1 MDIDIMNVKIVTKS
15 LDHSLHDGKCLRSRA
30 GIGDKTLR
38 VDLSGE
44 NEVHAGNQFKLHMN
58 AKALT
63 ESKGRDV
70 ITARERCELFRQH
83 VFLRISEYPDDIDSL
98 CLTDGVVNA
107 IFVVFTAMRRCERII
122 INCKRGQNRAPMV
135 GARLAALIGHGINEP
150 CDEAYEYYL
159 QLCKHLNTNFAA
171 GSMNTWPNICTND
184 WTQMAIC
191 VFGRSEGRKY
201 HSGRGKIHIDHPQ
214 GELSCIYNDYDSD
227 VTEPID
233 ISDINRLCNLPHDE

>member
-1 MDIDIMNVKIVTKS
+1 MKVKIVTKS
-15 LDHSLHDGKCLRSRA
+15 LVHSLHDGKCLRSRA
-30 GIGDKTLR
+30 DIGDKTLC

-44 NEVHAGNQFKLHMN
+44 NVVHARNQFKLCMN

-63 ESKGRDV
+63 ELKGKDV

-83 VFLRISEYPDDIDSL
+83 VFLRIIEYPDDIDSL
-98 CLTDGVVNA
+98 CLTDGIVHA

-122 INCKRGQNRAPMV
+122 INCKKGQNRAPMV
-135 GARLAALIGHGINEP
+135 AVRLAALISHGKNEP
-150 CDEAYEYYL
+150 CDEAYDYYL

-171 GSMNTWPNICTND
+171 GRMNTWPNICTND

-191 VFGRSEGRKY
+191 VFGRREGRKY
-201 HSGRGKIHIDHPQ
+201 HSGGGKIHIDNPQ

-233 ISDINRLCNLPHDE
+233 ISDINRSGNLP